1 MKFGSI
7 GTGNM
12 GGAIAQAISKTVQP
26 GEQALSN
33 LPAEVAE
40 ELAAKIGAYATTNE
54 DIAKNARY
62 IVLGVKP
69 QILPL
74 VLEEI
79 KGVLAARTDRF
90 TIVSMAAGVKMESIQ
105 EMLGAKYPI
114 VRIMPNLPVA
124 VGKGVIMITKTA
136 ETTDEELAEVKSAF
150 REAGLVDDMPEHL
163 IDAGTAV
170 TGCGPAFM
178 FMAIEAIADGAVAC
192 GIPRAKAQ
200 QYATALMEGSAVYLK
215 ETGKH
220 PGELKDAVCSPGG
233 STIKGVASLEEDG
246 FRSALI
252 KAVEVSC
259 DASKKL
265 G

>member
-12 GGAIAQAISKTVQP
+12 GGAIAQAISKTLQP

-33 LPAEVAE
+33 LPACVAE
-40 ELAAKIGAYATTNE
+40 DLAKKIGAVATTNA
-54 DIAKNARY
+54 DIAENAKY

-69 QILPL
+69 QILPE
-74 VLEEI
+74 VTEEI
-79 KGVLAARTDRF
+79 KGILAARKDRF
-90 TIVSMAAGVKMESIQ
+90 VIISMAAGIKTEKIQ
-105 EMLGAKYPI
+105 DLLGAKYPV
-114 VRIMPNLPVA
+114 VRIMPNLPVS
-124 VGKGVIMITKTA
+124 VGKGVIMITKTP
-136 ETTDEELAEVKSAF
+136 EVTDEEFTEVKGAF
-150 REAGLVDDMPEHL
+150 REAGLVDEMPEHL

-170 TGCGPAFM
+170 TGCGPAYM

-192 GIPRAKAQ
+192 GIPRAKAL

-252 KAVEVSC
+252 KAVEVSY